1 MVKQPPYVVY
11 GSGEKQ
17 KRRAPTPIPTPNPT
31 PTPTPAPARTPTPAP
46 APPPELYPKDFR
58 QTNAGFSDNFY
69 GTHKTTLSFSP
80 GTLAT
85 KLFSAKALIALMLL
99 IANFFSTSFHEF
111 DNAVSVY
118 DNLPADI
125 QLEIDY
131 PLSPD
136 DLIQTSPEAFE
147 AFLEEYQEDID
158 NSINRLKAYFSN
170 DDPIYDYRGGRYQND
185 YEIHPNKFS
194 DDDDAVYFP
203 LPSALNVDILCRGAS
218 GSINTCFRSREN
230 FDEAD
235 ESKAYDN
242 YATTLKSP
250 NTHFININIQGYG
263 NQEAYAEAVVTS
275 WNSIKVGTNF
285 MKIQNKGNIDRMQFH
300 TEGATTHLTSI
311 DFPDVKRTWTV
322 HKAVY
327 VTFHEAC
334 LVVLGIP
341 LPFFYATLDHLKTM
355 HAHPRNLQAVPK
367 AVNLYRYFIL
377 RHAHHRDWAIVI
389 GLLLTGVK
397 LKLGQKKEKNKRKKG
412 YEEKNI
418 KLTVAELLEVVEA
431 VLKDPKMANMV
442 IKLPKNG
449 EHIAKALKD
458 LKEENINLEDMEDA
472 ADSEW
477 WAAADS

>member
-1 MVKQPPYVVY
+1 MY

-17 KRRAPTPIPTPNPT
+17 KRRAPTPT
-31 PTPTPAPARTPTPAP
+31 PTPARTPTPAP
-46 APPPELYPKDFR
+46 APPPELDPNDFKK
-58 QTNAGFSDNFY
+58 TNAGFSDNFY

-85 KLFSAKALIALMLL
+85 KLFSAKALITLMLL
-99 IANFFSTSFHEF
+99 IANFFSNSFHEF

-147 AFLEEYQEDID
+147 AFLEEYQDDID
-158 NSINRLKAYFSN
+158 NKIKRLKAYFSN
-170 DDPIYDYRGGRYQND
+170 DDPIYDYRD
-185 YEIHPNKFS
+185 YEIHPNEFS

-311 DFPDVKRTWTV
+311 DFPDVKRTWSV
-322 HKAVY
+322 YKAVY
-327 VTFHEAC
+327 VAFHEAC

-341 LPFFYATLDHLKTM
+341 LPFFYATLDHLNTM

-367 AVNLYRYFIL
+367 AVNLYRHFIL

-397 LKLGQKKEKNKRKKG
+397 LKLDQKKEKNKGKKG

-418 KLTVAELLEVVEA
+418 KLTVAELFEVVEA

-449 EHIAKALKD
+449 EHIAKALKEV
-458 LKEENINLEDMEDA
+458 KEENINLEDLEVA